1 MTKYPR
7 SERGEKENM
16 KKKVI
21 IIAIVALLGIVLIAN
36 SGKEKKQSTET
47 STSPTAVQVQEK
59 NKFTVLSGIEK
70 DPQSDA
76 YGELVVPE
84 INIWENTGSDRGK
97 VVGKIPHEAKVKI
110 LEEKTTDQLYYK
122 VESPDGLTGWV
133 SELFVTEVIE
143 E

>member
-1 MTKYPR
+1 
-7 SERGEKENM
+7 M

-36 SGKEKKQSTET
+36 SGKEEKQSTGT
-47 STSPTAVQVQEK
+47 STLPTAVQVQEK
-59 NKFTVLSGIEK
+59 SRFTILSGIEK

-84 INIWENTGSDRGK
+84 INIWENTGPDRGK
-97 VVGKIPHEAKVKI
+97 VVGEIPHKTKVKI
-110 LEEKTTDQLYYK
+110 LEEKTTDQFYYK

-133 SELFVTEVIE
+133 SELFVTEMVE

>member
-1 MTKYPR
+1 
-7 SERGEKENM
+7 M

-36 SGKEKKQSTET
+36 SGKEENQSTGI
-47 STSPTAVQVQEK
+47 STSPTAIQVQEK
-59 NKFTVLSGIEK
+59 NRFTVLSGIER

-76 YGELVVPE
+76 YSELVVPE
-84 INIWENTGSDRGK
+84 INIWEDAGPDRGK
-97 VVGKIPHEAKVKI
+97 TVGTISHDTKVKI
-110 LEEKTTDQLYYK
+110 LEEKTTDQLYYR

-133 SELFVTEVIE
+133 SELFATEVIE

>member
-1 MTKYPR
+1 
-7 SERGEKENM
+7 M

-36 SGKEKKQSTET
+36 SGKEESQTTVT
-47 STSPTAVQVQEK
+47 STSPTVTQVQEK
-59 NKFTVLSGIEK
+59 GRFTVLSGVEK

-76 YGELVVPE
+76 FGELVVPE
-84 INIWENTGSDRGK
+84 INIWENTGPDRGK
-97 VVGKIPHEAKVKI
+97 VIGKISHDTKVKI

-122 VESPDGLTGWV
+122 VESTDGLTGWI